1 MELRT
6 NVNRTKIIGF
16 LAGLGPKVISPQTLL
31 MKKDGK
37 DKMEETHSFFPE
49 HDIEDQFDVEVGNED
64 INVINKI
71 RLVYI
76 KAIVQRIKNMFSM

>member
-1 MELRT
+1 
-6 NVNRTKIIGF
+6 
-16 LAGLGPKVISPQTLL
+16 
-31 MKKDGK
+31 
-37 DKMEETHSFFPE
+37 MEETHSFFPE

-76 KAIVQRIKNMFSM
+76 KQSGPSPPKHKFRKTYKRPGTIIKGYFHIFKL